1 MNRYTQNLQFDD
13 VKHQYKVN
21 GKIIPSV
28 SEIIGPITY
37 SNFRVQ
43 QNVVDQAAHRGTMAH
58 STTALYDM
66 GALEDESSL
75 SPDEAFYL
83 KAWRDF
89 CHDYKPDWQYIEL
102 PLACRTFAGTIDR
115 IGIID
120 GTITIVD
127 IKTTSSM
134 DRVHKVALACQI
146 AGYWDLCQLNDI
158 DAKYWN
164 SFGVQLKKDGS
175 YAVYDT
181 MTIREKYE
189 FDPVEWFHTLQNL
202 NILTRG
208 YRSVE

>member
-21 GKIIPSV
+21 GKVIPSV

-146 AGYWDLCQLNDI
+146 AGYWDLCQLNEI
-158 DAKYWN
+158 DAKYCN
-164 SFGVQLKKDGS
+164 SLGVQLKKDGS

>member
-1 MNRYTQNLQFDD
+1 MNKFTKSLMFDEE
-13 VKHQYKVN
+13 KHQYSVN
-21 GKIIPSV
+21 GKVIPSV

-43 QNVVDQAAHRGTMAH
+43 QNVVDQAAYRGTMAH
-58 STTALYDM
+58 SLTALYDM
-66 GALEDESSL
+66 GVLEDESSL
-75 SPDEAFYL
+75 SQDEAFYL

-102 PLACRTFAGTIDR
+102 PLACRTFAGTVDR

-120 GTITIVD
+120 GKLAIVD

-134 DRVHKVALACQI
+134 DRVHKVALDCQI

-164 SFGVQLKKDGS
+164 SMGVQLKKDGS
-175 YAVYDT
+175 YVVYDT
-181 MTIREKYE
+181 MSICEKYG
-189 FDPVEWFHTLQNL
+189 FDPVEWFHKLQNL
-202 NILTRG
+202 NTLTRG

>member
-1 MNRYTQNLQFDD
+1 MNKYTKGLEFDEQ
-13 VKHQYKVN
+13 KHKYSVN
-21 GKIIPSV
+21 GKVIPSV

-58 STTALYDM
+58 SLTALYDL
-66 GALEDESSL
+66 GVLEDESSL

-102 PLACRTFAGTIDR
+102 PLACRTFAGTVDR

-120 GTITIVD
+120 GQLAIVD

-134 DRVHKVALACQI
+134 DRVHKVALACQL
-146 AGYWDLCQLNDI
+146 AGYWDLCQLNEM

-164 SFGVQLKKDGS
+164 SKGVQLKKDGS
-175 YAVYDT
+175 YVVYDT
-181 MTIREKYE
+181 MSICEKYG
-189 FDPVEWFHTLQNL
+189 FDSVEWFHKLQKL
-202 NILTRG
+202 NTLTRG
-208 YRSVE
+208 YRSIE